1 MANTNKTNEY
11 RQLIGSLIDQR
22 RLREAISMMEN
33 LCRNSKNR
41 LVQERLAR
49 TRDNYALMLRYV
61 AMGAD
66 DPERDRI
73 YTDIVNELYDELDTL
88 LFEQEKAEN
97 PAQYYSIIRVREHGG
112 AASADM
118 PVMLAE
124 YRDRLSQMSVLQ
136 LGPVS
141 ANSEEL
147 DNRRRMEGV
156 QREMFNYLW
165 TVPALSR
172 ADKDAVQNILDGQ
185 EYSSQLRV
193 HIISAL
199 TLGLLMRFDAAKMSL
214 LLTAYSGA
222 TDLRV
227 QAAALVGVLIALW
240 KHQHRPFASALD
252 AQLTLARDSEHW
264 HDDLRMAFIEM
275 VRAVDTERINRT
287 IQNEVIPGM
296 MNIKPEIMDK
306 INNGE
311 FKMDDMSSLEANPE
325 WQEML
330 DKSGITDKLKEL
342 TEMQLEGADVMMS
355 TFAHLKSY
363 PFFQDLSN
371 WFLPYDAHHTAL
383 DPIVSRLGVLADMVD
398 GAMFLCDSDKYS
410 FVLTLNMVPEE
421 QRKLMALQ
429 FQAQSDNIYRT
440 ISEMAN
446 SARPDAMRKML
457 NVYMQNI
464 YRFFKLYRG
473 RNEFVDP
480 FVKGL
485 NLVAVPSLAD
495 DFDDADLLA
504 VMAEFY
510 FKLGYMDDALKVF
523 ERLELVMPGDS
534 ARYQKMGYA
543 EERQGN
549 HHKAIRL
556 YHRAE
561 LLDKENAWTTRRLA
575 AAYRAVGDND
585 MALRY
590 YRQLSSLQPD
600 DTSVAL
606 LLGYVLLEKHD
617 YDGALNQFYK
627 VEFMDDKSSRAW
639 RPLAWTL
646 LLKGKYAD
654 ARRYYEKILN
664 DNPTASD
671 YLNMGH
677 AALAAA
683 DVRSAINYYKMSIEK
698 SGAGGHKAFMQSMS
712 QDADA
717 MAQAGVDM
725 QIVPLVM
732 DATLE

>member
-1 MANTNKTNEY
+1 MTNPTKNNEY

-22 RLREAISMMEN
+22 RLREAIGMMEN
-33 LCRNSKNR
+33 LCRTSKNR
-41 LVQERLAR
+41 SVHERIGR

-61 AMGAD
+61 AMGAN

-73 YTDIVNELYDELDTL
+73 YTDIVNELYDELDSL
-88 LFEQEKAEN
+88 VYDQEKSDN
-97 PAQYYSIIRVREHGG
+97 PALYYSLNRIREHSGPSSP
-112 AASADM
+112 AM
-118 PVMLAE
+118 PAMLRA
-124 YRDRLSQMSVLQ
+124 YAQCMSQMSVLQ
-136 LGPVS
+136 LGPS
-141 ANSEEL
+141 MIDKQEL
-147 DNRRRMEGV
+147 DSRRRLEDL
-156 QREMFNYLW
+156 QRDMFNYLW
-165 TVPALSR
+165 TTPTLSR
-172 ADKDAVQNILDGQ
+172 ADREAVINIYEGQ

-193 HIISAL
+193 HMISAL
-199 TLGLLMRFDAAKMSL
+199 TLGLLMRFDASKMSL
-214 LLTAYSGA
+214 LLSAYTGSG
-222 TDLRV
+222 DMKV
-227 QAAALVGVLIALW
+227 QAAALVGLLIALW
-240 KHQHRPFASALD
+240 KYPHRPFASALG
-252 AQLTLARDSEHW
+252 AQLDLAKENTHW
-264 HDDLRMAFIEM
+264 HDDLRMAFVEM

-287 IQNEVIPGM
+287 IQNEVMPGM
-296 MNIKPEIMDK
+296 MNLKPEIMDK

-311 FKMDDMSSLEANPE
+311 LKIDDMTSLEANPE

-330 DKSGITDKLKEL
+330 DKSGITDKLKQL
-342 TEMQLEGADVMMS
+342 TEMQMEGADVMMS

-371 WFLPYDAHHTAL
+371 WFLPYDARHTAL
-383 DPIVSRLGVLADMVD
+383 QPIIMRLGVLADMVD
-398 GAMFLCDSDKYS
+398 GATFLCDSDKYS
-410 FVLTLNMVPEE
+410 FALTLNMVPEE
-421 QRKLMALQ
+421 QRKMMTSQ
-429 FQAQSDNIYRT
+429 FQAHSDNIYQT

-446 SARPDAMRKML
+446 AARPDAMRKML
-457 NVYMQNI
+457 NMYTQNI

-485 NLVAVPSLAD
+485 NLIAVPSLAD
-495 DFDDADLLA
+495 DFDDADLLT

-523 ERLELVMPGDS
+523 ERLERVMPGDS
-534 ARYQKMGYA
+534 SRYQKMGYA

-549 HHKAIRL
+549 HHKAIKL

-585 MALRY
+585 MALKY
-590 YRQLSSLQPD
+590 YRQLAGLQPD

-627 VEFMDDKSSRAW
+627 VEFMDEKSSRAW

-646 LLKGKYAD
+646 LLKGKHAD

-664 DNPTASD
+664 DNPTVSD

-677 AALAAA
+677 AALAAG
-683 DVRSAINYYKMSIEK
+683 DVRSAINYYKMSMEK
-698 SGAGGHKAFMQSMS
+698 NGPAGRKSFMLSMS